1 MLDKKTKQ
9 RIINKFKVH
18 ETDTGSSQ
26 VQIAILTEEIKRL
39 AEHLKAHK
47 HDHSSRRGLLKK
59 VSERRKLLKYLQRED
74 EKAFIEIA
82 KALKLNI
89 AKKMIADEE
98 EKRRREEELMREEE
112 LKEELKREKEEAAEE
127 KK

>member
-1 MLDKKTKQ
+1 MLDKKSKQ
-9 RIINKFKVH
+9 KIINKFKAH

-39 AEHLKAHK
+39 AEHLKLHK

-59 VSERRKLLKYLQRED
+59 VSERRKFLKYLQKED
-74 EKAFIEIA
+74 EQAFKDLA
-82 KALKLNI
+82 QKLKLDI

-98 EKRRREEELMREEE
+98 EEKRKEEELMRDDEPEEE
-112 LKEELKREKEEAAEE
+112 EE
-127 KK
+127 KVEEVKEK